1 MCLSF
6 DINHRHL
13 LTTFLRIDTPGVIER
28 VSNLFH
34 GHPALIQG
42 FNTFLPPGYRIEC
55 TNDARNPNFITV
67 TTPSGTTT
75 QATDGRFHLGPQEP
89 EGLHPRVST
98 PNVKIP
104 SDAELA
110 PALDYLSA
118 VKLRFS
124 NDPEKYHRFL
134 SLLSPSDAPGSL
146 DDVSSLYSLLY
157 DPRFY
162 SRGIV
167 DIIA

>member
-13 LTTFLRIDTPGVIER
+13 LTTFLRIDTPDVIEC

-146 DDVSSLYSLLY
+146 DDVSSLYSLL
-157 DPRFY
+157 
-162 SRGIV
+162 
-167 DIIA
+167 